1 MEELPWRRPSL
12 CGDGNNCPEV
22 AITGDTVHLRSSLR
36 PTEVTQLTP
45 TEWRD
50 LLTAVRNGEFDV

>member
-22 AITGDTVHLRSSLR
+22 AITGDTVYIRSSLL
-36 PTEVTQLTP
+36 PSSTAQLTLS
-45 TEWRD
+45 EWRD
-50 LLTAVRNGEFDV
+50 LITGVRNGELDA